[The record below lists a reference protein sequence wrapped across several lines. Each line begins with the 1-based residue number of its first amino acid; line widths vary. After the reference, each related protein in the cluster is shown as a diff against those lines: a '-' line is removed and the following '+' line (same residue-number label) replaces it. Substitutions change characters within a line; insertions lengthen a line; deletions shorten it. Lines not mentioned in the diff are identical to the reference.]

1 MWDVVD
7 VRANLVELVIRRE
20 LTCAEAAACLGV
32 CRQTMQRYVSRYRA
46 DGVAGLVPR
55 PSRPLT
61 SPSMLPQWVED
72 EIIRVRK
79 DHPRWGARKIRWTLR
94 AEPDRL
100 GGYRLPAASTIH
112 QVLIRHG
119 EALGARVTA
128 QSAGQELRR
137 FRARAPNLL
146 WQIDA
151 WAYVLDGATLAWVVD
166 IIDDHSRYL
175 VASRAVATV
184 STELAWELLVD
195 TVAAVGLPARIL
207 TDNDMVFTGRSKGGT
222 VKFER
227 QVRAAGIRLSHGRAW
242 HPQTQ
247 GKCER
252 SHATVE
258 AWLEDEPPAATLAH
272 LQVLLDRHR
281 DEYNHARPHDELDGD
296 VPARIYRRGVAV
308 LLPRVELDPAEAFP
322 AGVVLRHTDKAGRF
336 SYHNRH
342 YELSS
347 RFAGVQVGLIHRG
360 ARLHVYY
367 GAAEITTFVLG
378 YQPGGSPSPPT
389 APRRGGVKLERPQRS
404 EDERP

>member
-7 VRANLVELVIRRE
+7 VRANLVDLVIRRE

-55 PSRPLT
+55 SSRPLS
-61 SPSMLPQWVED
+61 SPSMLPQWIED
-72 EIIRVRK
+72 EIIEVRK
-79 DHPRWGARKIRWTLR
+79 EHPRWGARKIRWALR

-100 GGYRLPAASTIH
+100 GGRLPAASTIH

-128 QSAGQELRR
+128 QTAEQVWRR
-137 FRARAPNLL
+137 YRARAPNLL
-146 WQIDA
+146 WQLDA
-151 WAYVLDGATLAWVVD
+151 WAHALEDATLAWVID

-175 VASRAVATV
+175 IASRAVDTV
-184 STELAWELLVD
+184 STELAWQLLAD

-207 TDNDMVFTGRSKGGT
+207 TDNDMAFTGRSRGGT

-227 QVRAAGIRLSHGRAW
+227 QARAAGIGLSHGRAL

-247 GKCER
+247 GKAER
-252 SHATVE
+252 SHATVQD
-258 AWLEDEPPAATLAH
+258 WLQDEPPAATQAQ
-272 LQVLLDRHR
+272 LQALLDRHR

-296 VPARIYRRGVAV
+296 VPARVYRRGVPV
-308 LLPRVELDPAEAFP
+308 LLPLVELDPAEAFP
-322 AGVVLRHTDKAGRF
+322 HAAVLRHTDKAGRF
-336 SYHNRH
+336 SYHNQH

-347 RFAGVQVGLIHRG
+347 RFAGIQVGLIHRG

-367 GAAEITTFVLG
+367 GAAEITTFIV
-378 YQPGGSPSPPT
+378 PGGSPSPPT
-389 APRRGGVKLERPQRS
+389 APRRAGVKVQRPQRS

>member
-46 DGVAGLVPR
+46 EGVAGLVPR
-55 PSRPLT
+55 SRRPLS
-61 SPSMLPQWVED
+61 SPSMLAQWVED
-72 EIIRVRK
+72 EIMRVRK
-79 DHPRWGARKIRWTLR
+79 EHPRWGARKIRWVLR

-100 GGYRLPAASTIH
+100 GGCSLPAASTIH

-119 EALGARVTA
+119 EALGAGVTA
-128 QSAGQELRR
+128 QAAGRVWRR
-137 FRARAPNLL
+137 FRVRAPNLL

-151 WAYVLDGATLAWVVD
+151 WAYPLDGGALAWVLD
-166 IIDDHSRYL
+166 ILDDHSRYL
-175 VASRAVATV
+175 IASRAGPTV
-184 STELAWELLVD
+184 TGEAAWQLLAD

-207 TDNDMVFTGRSKGGT
+207 TDNDTVFTGRTRGAT

-227 QVRAAGIRLSHGRAW
+227 QARAAGIELSHGRAW

-247 GKCER
+247 GKAER
-252 SHATVE
+252 CHATVRD
-258 AWLEDEPPAATLAH
+258 WLEDEPPAATAAQ

-296 VPARIYRRGVAV
+296 VPARLYRRGVPMQ
-308 LLPRVELDPAEAFP
+308 LPRIELDPAEAFP
-322 AGVVLRHTDKAGRF
+322 PGVLLRHTDHAGRF
-336 SYHNRH
+336 SYHNRR
-342 YELSS
+342 YDLSS
-347 RFAGVQVGLIHRG
+347 RYAGTQVGLIQHG

-367 GAAEITTFVLG
+367 GAAEITTFLV
-378 YQPGGSPSPPT
+378 PAGSPSPPT
-389 APRRGGVKLERPQRS
+389 APRRAGVKVQRPQRS

>member
-46 DGVAGLVPR
+46 DGVGGLVPR
-55 PSRPLT
+55 SSRPLT
-61 SPSMLPQWVED
+61 SPSMLPQGVED
-72 EIIRVRK
+72 EIMRVRK
-79 DHPRWGARKIRWTLR
+79 EHPRWGARKIRWALR

-100 GGYRLPAASTIH
+100 DGRGLPAASTIH

-119 EALGARVTA
+119 EALGAGAAARTP
-128 QSAGQELRR
+128 GQVLRR

-151 WAYVLDGATLAWVVD
+151 WAHALDGATLAWVLD
-166 IIDDHSRYL
+166 ILDDHSRYL
-175 VASRAVATV
+175 IASRAGSTV
-184 STELAWELLVD
+184 STELAWELLAD

-207 TDNDMVFTGRSKGGT
+207 TDNDMAFTGRTKGGT
-222 VKFER
+222 VTFER
-227 QVRAAGIRLSHGRAW
+227 QAHAAGIGLSHGRAW

-247 GKCER
+247 GKVER
-252 SHATVE
+252 SHATVRD
-258 AWLEDEPPAATLAH
+258 WLDDQPPAATPAA

-296 VPARIYRRGVAV
+296 VPATRYRRGAPV

-322 AGVVLRHTDKAGRF
+322 DGAVLRHTNHGGGF
-336 SYHNRH
+336 SYRNRF

-347 RFAGVQVGLIHRG
+347 RFAGVQVGLIHHD

-367 GAAEITTFVLG
+367 GAAEVTTFIV
-378 YQPGGSPSPPT
+378 PGGSPSPPH
-389 APRRGGVKLERPQRS
+389 APRREGVKVQRPQRS

>member
-1 MWDVVD
+1 MD
-7 VRANLVELVIRRE
+7 VRANLADLVLRRE

-32 CRQTMQRYVSRYRA
+32 CRQTMQRYVSRYRDA
-46 DGVAGLVPR
+46 GVAGLVPHSR
-55 PSRPLT
+55 RPLS

-79 DHPRWGARKIRWTLR
+79 EHPRWGARKIRWLLR

-100 GGYRLPAASTIH
+100 DGCSLPAASTIH

-119 EALGARVTA
+119 EALGARVA
-128 QSAGQELRR
+128 APSAGQVWRR

-146 WQIDA
+146 WQVDA
-151 WAYVLDGATLAWVVD
+151 WAYALDGGPLAWVLD
-166 IIDDHSRYL
+166 ILDDHSRYL
-175 VASRAVATV
+175 IASRAMETV
-184 STELAWELLVD
+184 STELAWQLLVD

-207 TDNDMVFTGRSKGGT
+207 TDNDMAFTGRTRDAT

-227 QVRAAGIRLSHGRAW
+227 QARAAGIGLSHGRAW

-247 GKCER
+247 GKAER
-252 SHATVE
+252 SHGTVQD
-258 AWLEDEPPAATLAH
+258 WLEDEPAAATVAA
-272 LQVLLDRHR
+272 LQALLDRHR

-296 VPARIYRRGVAV
+296 VPARVYRRGTPV

-322 AGVVLRHTDKAGRF
+322 ADAVLRHTDHGGAF
-336 SYHNRH
+336 SYRNRS
-342 YELSS
+342 YQLSS
-347 RFAGVQVGLIHRG
+347 RFAGVQVGLIHHG

-367 GAAEITTFVLG
+367 GAAEITTFIV
-378 YQPGGSPSPPT
+378 PGGAPSPPR
-389 APRRGGVKLERPQRS
+389 APRREGVKVQRPQRS

>member
-1 MWDVVD
+1 MGMWDVVD
-7 VRANLVELVIRRE
+7 VRANLVELVLRRE

-32 CRQTMQRYVSRYRA
+32 CRQTMQRHVSRYRA

-55 PSRPLT
+55 SRRPLS
-61 SPSMLPQWVED
+61 SPSMLPQGVED

-79 DHPRWGARKIRWTLR
+79 EHPRWGARKIRWAL
-94 AEPDRL
+94 ASEPDRL
-100 GGYRLPAASTIH
+100 GGCRLPAASTIH

-119 EALGARVTA
+119 EALGARVAA
-128 QSAGQELRR
+128 QTSGQVWRR

-151 WAYVLDGATLAWVVD
+151 WAYPLDGGPLAWVID
-166 IIDDHSRYL
+166 ILDDHSRYL
-175 VASRAVATV
+175 IASRAVDTV
-184 STELAWELLVD
+184 STELAWQLLVD
-195 TVAAVGLPARIL
+195 TIAAVGLPARIL
-207 TDNDMVFTGRSKGGT
+207 TDNDMAFTGRTKGGT

-227 QVRAAGIRLSHGRAW
+227 QVRAAGIGLGHGRAW

-247 GKCER
+247 GKVER

-258 AWLEDEPPAATLAH
+258 DWLHDQPPAATVAA
-272 LQVLLDRHR
+272 LQALLDRHR

-296 VPARIYRRGVAV
+296 VPARIYRRGAPV

-322 AGVVLRHTDKAGRF
+322 DGAVLRHTDHGGGF
-336 SYHNRH
+336 SYRNRF
-342 YELSS
+342 YQLSS
-347 RFAGVQVGLIHRG
+347 RFAGVQVGLIQHG

-367 GAAEITTFVLG
+367 GAAEITTFIV
-378 YQPGGSPSPPT
+378 PGGAPSPPT
-389 APRRGGVKLERPQRS
+389 APRREGVKVQRPQRS